1 MHWSAQAEKL
11 LILGCMCVFSFLQE
25 TIISHL
31 HKRYDEL
38 QVYTYV
44 GDILIALNPFQ
55 NLSIYS
61 PQVGNTSVTNRF
73 CVFLQTQWKWWMD
86 ASHDAGS
93 ALVDTVFVGLVIVII
108 IVFFIIHSNS
118 NYYDNCHIS

>member
-1 MHWSAQAEKL
+1 MSDAL
-11 LILGCMCVFSFLQE
+11 YVMCVCFFFFLQE

-31 HKRYDEL
+31 QKRYDEL

-61 PQVGNTSVTNRF
+61 PQVCYGPVARMF
-73 CVFLQTQWKWWMD
+73 PVVLQSLWM
-86 ASHDAGS
+86 
-93 ALVDTVFVGLVIVII
+93 
-108 IVFFIIHSNS
+108 
-118 NYYDNCHIS
+118 

>member
-1 MHWSAQAEKL
+1 MCLSHCA
-11 LILGCMCVFSFLQE
+11 LIGPRYNVLDIMWVFFSFLQE

-31 HKRYDEL
+31 QKRYDEL

-61 PQVGNTSVTNRF
+61 PQVGYKPVTQYSQQFPNHIDMMLINDCSSV
-73 CVFLQTQWKWWMD
+73 L
-86 ASHDAGS
+86 
-93 ALVDTVFVGLVIVII
+93 GLVLPQWVYI
-108 IVFFIIHSNS
+108 
-118 NYYDNCHIS
+118 

>member
-1 MHWSAQAEKL
+1 M
-11 LILGCMCVFSFLQE
+11 QE

-31 HKRYDEL
+31 QKRFDEL

-61 PQVGNTSVTNRF
+61 PQVGFRPI
-73 CVFLQTQWKWWMD
+73 TQMFQVV
-86 ASHDAGS
+86 SHGNDDWFTAIGPI
-93 ALVDTVFVGLVIVII
+93 VVGVHNVLYTDIL
-108 IVFFIIHSNS
+108 
-118 NYYDNCHIS
+118 